1 MDQYGIGTAIEGCA
15 VNYFAVSRQTGRTT
29 QMIESLQDG
38 DRVVCL
44 RDKDAAW
51 LRRRLREFEKDIEVV
66 SISTKEVH
74 KIFDIA
80 PSKGRTVFDHDWI
93 ENYYTEVI
101 QGAQKQI
108 DRFQRESSGFGAAH
122 IETRMMANNRGK
134 FCGSRF

>member
-44 RDKDAAW
+44 TDKDAAW
-51 LRRRLREFEKDIEVV
+51 LRRRLREFEKNIDV
-66 SISTKEVH
+66 ISVPTKDANT
-74 KIFDIA
+74 ILYNP

-93 ENYYTEVI
+93 EKYYAEVI
-101 QGAQKQI
+101 QGAQKRI
-108 DRFQRESSGFGAAH
+108 DSLQRESSGFGAAH

>member
-44 RDKDAAW
+44 RGKDAAW
-51 LRRRLREFEKDIEVV
+51 LKRRLREFEKDIDVICV
-66 SISTKEVH
+66 PTKEANL
-74 KIFDIA
+74 IFDNP

-93 ENYYTEVI
+93 EKYYTEAI
-101 QGAQKQI
+101 QRVQDSI
-108 DRFQRESSGFGAAH
+108 DLLQRESSGFGAAH
-122 IETRMMANNRGK
+122 IETKLMIKNRMK
-134 FCGSRF
+134 FHGSRF